1 MIKGTGRWSY
11 DESGGA
17 WYFALTERA
26 DPPYRTQVKVEAI
39 IYLHHEG
46 RTAGIEM
53 IDTPGGKL
61 IEPPT
66 VSSRVDRAAD
76 RVLKTSGLARP
87 AFHGHRFALRDRPRW
102 SPLAHTWRR
111 LSLPLQIRCKR
122 LLGLGLWP
130 PAARREPCARPS
142 RAVRYRLPVIRN
154 CGGLPPLPQVFSLG
168 RARHRR
174 SVRRAGVIAPAGREG
189 CVRTGPERL

>member
-66 VSSRVDRAAD
+66 VSSRQVD
-76 RVLKTSGLARP
+76 LLAP
-87 AFHGHRFALRDRPRW
+87 HFMVTVSLYATDLGG
-102 SPLAHTWRR
+102 R
-111 LSLPLQIRCKR
+111 LSPIRGDVFRCPCKFDAKDFSAWDCG
-122 LLGLGLWP
+122 LLLRGASLAPGQAGQFGIVFLSSEIAVAFRHCRKFFLW
-130 PAARREPCARPS
+130 EGH
-142 RAVRYRLPVIRN
+142 VIGEA
-154 CGGLPPLPQVFSLG
+154 CT
-168 RARHRR
+168 
-174 SVRRAGVIAPAGREG
+174 APA
-189 CVRTGPERL
+189 